1 MVHVRVATAARCQ
14 LLLYAVS
21 FGTHYL
27 FTMTPTRGGG
37 GWKGFGGL
45 GGAISGNSCQRRW
58 LDSFA
63 GKRSET
69 RMYNSKLGY
78 GLAFASSL
86 SSISISIAMACC
98 ALIMRSVAEM
108 LL

>member
-1 MVHVRVATAARCQ
+1 MLEGIR
-14 LLLYAVS
+14 
-21 FGTHYL
+21 
-27 FTMTPTRGGG
+27 
-37 GWKGFGGL
+37 GL

-86 SSISISIAMACC
+86 SSISIPISIAMASC